1 MPDVWGLDPKTSGR
15 NPTPVHLK
23 LASMSFISPLNFL
36 FATLLGA
43 IVLLYMLRLKRK
55 ERVVPSNMLWQSA
68 IRDLQANA
76 PWQKLRSSLLMWLQL
91 AFLALAVL
99 ALVRPAIRVL
109 SRGGQSVA
117 IVLDASA
124 SMGATD
130 VSGSRFEAAKAQA
143 TTLVNAL
150 SSDDAATI
158 LWAGP
163 QTRVLAPLSSDKGAL
178 KRALSNAQNADTG
191 SDLRGAITLAAS
203 LLKDKKASQIYVV
216 SDGASPAI
224 QDLDVRDIGL
234 QFVRVGKSSDNL
246 AITALDA
253 RRGYGGEN
261 AQVFATV
268 ANYSDQPR
276 NLSLELSRG
285 DDLIEVRPISVPPA
299 SKNQEGARTPG
310 THAELFDDLK
320 FADGLFTAKL
330 SGDGFKDDL
339 TADNTAFTR
348 LDAPRVVNVWLAAD
362 NVFLEK
368 ALNLDTNTRVF
379 VGPDSGGRDFDV
391 VVCDGKAPKNLGRA
405 NQLVFNTTTDLT
417 PVQVTGVAPEPAVA
431 DFDRKSPVARYAPWN
446 DIKFVQSMAVK
457 VKDWGQPVV
466 EAEKTPLIVT
476 GEKNG
481 RRVVWCGFDLRDTD
495 LPLRV
500 AFPIFV
506 TNAIRWLSAPRGAG
520 TATEGVPLRTGT
532 AISLL
537 APPSVQQVN
546 VVMPDGSK
554 TQIAREATSTGDDGA
569 VVFDRAQKV
578 GIYQASGDKWSQTF
592 AVSLLDKGE
601 SDITPRDALQIADK
615 KPIVAE
621 NRARTNREL
630 WGYLVLAGLALL
642 GIEWWV
648 FHRGV

>member
-1 MPDVWGLDPKTSGR
+1 
-15 NPTPVHLK
+15 
-23 LASMSFISPLNFL
+23 MSFISPLNFL
-36 FATLLGA
+36 FAGLLGA
-43 IVLLYMLRLKRK
+43 IVLLYVLRLRRK

-91 AFLALAVL
+91 GFVALAVL
-99 ALVRPAIRVL
+99 ALARPAIRVL

-143 TTLVNAL
+143 TTLINAL

-163 QTRVLAPLSSDKGAL
+163 QTRVLAPLTSDKGAL
-178 KRALSNAQNADTG
+178 KRALSGAQNADTG

-203 LLKDKKASQIYVV
+203 LLKDKKGSQIYVA
-216 SDGASPAI
+216 SDGAAPPI

-234 QFVRVGKSSDNL
+234 QFVRVGTSSDNL

-253 RRGYGGEN
+253 RRGYGGGG

-268 ANYSDQPR
+268 SNYSDRAR

-299 SKNQEGARTPG
+299 SKNQEGALTPG

-320 FADGLFTAKL
+320 FSDGLFTAKL
-330 SGDGFKDDL
+330 GGDGFKDDL
-339 TADNTAFTR
+339 ACDNTAFAR
-348 LDAPRVVNVWLAAD
+348 LDTPRVVNVWLAAD

-368 ALNLDTNTRVF
+368 ALNLDPNTRVF
-379 VGPDSGGRDFDV
+379 VGADGGGRAFDV
-391 VVCDGKAPKNLGRA
+391 VVCDGQAPKNMGNA
-405 NQLVFNTTTDLT
+405 NQLVFNTTTALT
-417 PVQVTGVAPEPAVA
+417 PVQVVGVAPAPSVA

-446 DIKFVQSMAVK
+446 DIKFTQSMAVK

-466 EAEKTPLIVT
+466 EAEQTPLIVT
-476 GEKNG
+476 GEKSG

-506 TNAIRWLSAPRGAG
+506 TNAIRWLSAPRGAD
-520 TATEGVPLRTGT
+520 AQNEGAPLRTGQ
-532 AISLL
+532 AIPLL
-537 APPSVQQVN
+537 APPSVKSVT
-546 VVMPDGSK
+546 VAMPGGDKSEV
-554 TQIAREATSTGDDGA
+554 ARENSSGAGASDDGA
-569 VVFDRAQKV
+569 VIFDRAQKV
-578 GIYQASGDKWSQTF
+578 GVYQASGGNWSQTF

-601 SDITPRDALQIADK
+601 SDITPRSALQIADK
-615 KPIVAE
+615 KAVVAE

-630 WGYLVLAGLALL
+630 WGYLVLLGLGLL

>member
-1 MPDVWGLDPKTSGR
+1 
-15 NPTPVHLK
+15 
-23 LASMSFISPLNFL
+23 MSFISPLNFL
-36 FATLLGA
+36 FAGLLGA

-91 AFLALAVL
+91 AFVALAVL

-130 VSGSRFEAAKAQA
+130 VPGGRFEAAKAQA
-143 TTLVNAL
+143 TTLINAL
-150 SSDDAATI
+150 SSDDSATI

-163 QTRVLAPLSSDKGAL
+163 QTRVLAPLSGDKGAL
-178 KRALSNAQNADTG
+178 KRALAGAQNADTS

-203 LLKDKKASQIYVV
+203 LLKDKKGSQIYVV
-216 SDGASPAI
+216 SDGASAPI

-234 QFVRVGKSSDNL
+234 QFVRVGSSSDNL

-253 RRGYGGEN
+253 RRGYGGAN

-268 ANYSDQPR
+268 SNYSDQAR

-285 DDLIEVRPISVPPA
+285 DDLIEVRPITVPPA
-299 SKNQEGARTPG
+299 TKTVDGARAPG
-310 THAELFDDLK
+310 THAELFDDLR
-320 FADGLFTAKL
+320 FSEGLFTAKL
-330 SGDGFKDDL
+330 SGDGFKDAL
-339 TADNTAFTR
+339 ACDNVAFAR
-348 LDAPRVVNVWLAAD
+348 LDAPRIVNVWLAAD

-379 VGPDSGGRDFDV
+379 VGADGGGRDFDV
-391 VVCDGKAPKNLGRA
+391 VVCDGQAPKNLGSA
-405 NQLVFNTTTDLT
+405 NQLIFNTTTALT
-417 PVQVTGVAPEPAVA
+417 PVQVTGVAPQPAVV

-446 DIKFVQSMAVK
+446 DIKFAQSIAVK

-466 EAEKTPLIVT
+466 EAEQTPLIVT

-481 RRVVWCGFDLRDTD
+481 QRVVWCGFDLRDTD

-506 TNAIRWLSAPRGAG
+506 TNAIRWLSAPRGTDVAG
-520 TATEGVPLRTGT
+520 EGAPLRTGT
-532 AISLL
+532 AIPLL
-537 APPSVQQVN
+537 APPALQSVSVA
-546 VVMPDGSK
+546 MPGGEK
-554 TQIAREATSTGDDGA
+554 TEVARETSSASGTSGTSTSDDGTII
-569 VVFDRAQKV
+569 FDRAQKV
-578 GIYQASGDKWSQTF
+578 GVYEASGGNWSQTF
-592 AVSLLDKGE
+592 AVSLLDKAE
-601 SDITPRDALQIADK
+601 SDIAPRDALQIADK

-630 WGYLVLAGLALL
+630 WGYFVLL
-642 GIEWWV
+642 GLGLLGVEWWV